1 MLGTGS
7 ARVIFELCKDMNYR
21 YVVKTYRL
29 IIRRTKSLG
38 TFYKPNQ
45 SKIRTSLDLKTIS

>member
-7 ARVIFELCKDMNYR
+7 ARVIFELCKNINYR

-29 IIRRTKSLG
+29 IIGRTKSLA
-38 TFYKPNQ
+38 TFNQ